1 MTETYGSEF
10 IQKFESFAPKYLA
23 EAGDPVGLAVGTLKK
38 PIKKMM
44 VTLDVRPEVVQEAIE
59 QHVDFIFA
67 HHPPI
72 FRPLKN
78 LVTDDAQTKMYAD
91 LLKNDLTVYAA
102 HTNLDAATN
111 GMNTWLADELNLTET
126 EILHVTRKLAYKK
139 IAVFVPKENEEE
151 VREALTAAGAGQIGP
166 NYKDCTYT
174 FEGVGRFTPVNQANP
189 TIGEIDE
196 PEHVAE
202 VRIEVVFPEHL
213 TQTIEKALFE
223 AHPYEEPPY
232 DLYTIENFVDEY
244 GHGRIGKLAE
254 PISVQE
260 FAQKVKETFGVSGL
274 RYVSPDKDKLI
285 QRVAVCG
292 GDAGRYY
299 PDALNKKAD
308 VFITGDV
315 YYHTAHD
322 MLADGLSVIDPGHHI
337 ESICKP
343 KLVELFT
350 EWKSELEWDFDII
363 QSKINTDPYEFI

>member
-10 IQKFESFAPKYLA
+10 IQKFESFAPKQLA
-23 EAGDPVGLAVGTLKK
+23 EAGDPVGLAVGTLNK

-44 VTLDVRPEVVQEAIE
+44 VTLDIRPEVVQEAIE
-59 QHVDFIFA
+59 KEIDFIFA

-72 FRPLKN
+72 FRPIKN
-78 LVTDDAQTKMYAD
+78 LATDNAQINMYAD
-91 LLKNDLTVYAA
+91 LLKHDITVYAA
-102 HTNLDAATN
+102 HTNLDVATN
-111 GMNTWLADELNLTET
+111 GMNTWLADALALKET
-126 EILHVTRKLAYKK
+126 EIMHVTKQFSYKK
-139 IAVFVPKENEEE
+139 IAVFVPRENEAE
-151 VREALTAAGAGQIGP
+151 VRKALTDAGAGQIGP

-174 FEGVGRFTPVNQANP
+174 FEGVGRFTPINQANP
-189 TIGEIDE
+189 KIGELDQ
-196 PEHVAE
+196 PERVAE
-202 VRIEVVFPEHL
+202 ARIEVVFPEQL

-244 GHGRIGKLAE
+244 GLGRVGNLAK
-254 PISVQE
+254 PISVHD
-260 FAQKVKETFGVSGL
+260 FAQKVKDLFGVSGL
-274 RYVSPDKDKLI
+274 RYVTPDKDKLI

-292 GDAGRYY
+292 GDAGKYY
-299 PDALNKKAD
+299 PDALKKNAD

-343 KLVELFT
+343 RLVDLFT
-350 EWKSELEWDFDII
+350 EWKTEAEWDFDII
-363 QSKINTDPYEFI
+363 QSDLNTDPYSFI

>member
-10 IQKFESFAPKYLA
+10 IQKFESFAPKQLA
-23 EAGDPVGLAVGTLKK
+23 EAGDPVGLAVGTLNK

-44 VTLDVRPEVVQEAIE
+44 VTLDIRPEVVQEAIE
-59 QHVDFIFA
+59 KQVDFIFA

-72 FRPLKN
+72 FRPIKN
-78 LVTDDAQTKMYAD
+78 LATDNAQINMYAD
-91 LLKNDLTVYAA
+91 LLKQDITVYAA
-102 HTNLDAATN
+102 HTNLDVATN
-111 GMNTWLADELNLTET
+111 GMNTWLADALALKET
-126 EILHVTRKLAYKK
+126 EIMHVTKQFSYKK
-139 IAVFVPKENEEE
+139 IAVFVPRENEAE
-151 VREALTAAGAGQIGP
+151 VRKALTDAGAGQIGP

-174 FEGVGRFTPVNQANP
+174 FEGVGRFTPINQANP
-189 TIGEIDE
+189 KIGELDQ
-196 PEHVAE
+196 PERVAE
-202 VRIEVVFPEHL
+202 ARIEVVFPEQL

-244 GHGRIGKLAE
+244 GLGRVGNLTE
-254 PISVQE
+254 PISVHD
-260 FAQKVKETFGVSGL
+260 FAQKVKDLFGVSGL
-274 RYVSPDKDKLI
+274 RYVTPDKDKLI

-292 GDAGRYY
+292 GDAGKYY
-299 PDALNKKAD
+299 PDALKKNAD

-343 KLVELFT
+343 RLVDLFT
-350 EWKSELEWDFDII
+350 EWKTEAEWDFDII
-363 QSKINTDPYEFI
+363 QSDLNTDPYSFI